1 MRTTQRLDKVLSH
14 MGIGTRSEIKK
25 VVRKGSVTVA
35 GEVVR
40 DSSQHIDPYSEI
52 AVNGQP
58 VEYREFIYL
67 MLHKPDGVLSA
78 TDDDRQE
85 TVIDL
90 LEPEHLVFA
99 PFPVGRLDKDTE
111 GLLLITNDG
120 KLAHRLLSPRRHVPK
135 QYFARVKGQVS
146 EDDAKAFGDGVILD
160 DGYKTMPAELVVLG
174 AGPVS
179 EIKVTVY
186 EGKYHQVKRMFAA
199 RGHEVVYLKRL
210 SMGPLQLDETL
221 EPGEYRELTDEELV
235 ALQAA
240 GNVGSTSGLN
250 EEECEEEKET

>member
-1 MRTTQRLDKVLSH
+1 MRTTQRLDKILAH

-25 VVRKGSVTVA
+25 MVRKGLVTVA

-40 DSSQHIDPYSEI
+40 DSSQHVDPYSEI
-52 AVNGQP
+52 AVGGQA

-67 MLHKPDGVLSA
+67 MMYKPEGVLSA

-90 LEPEHLVFA
+90 LESEHQVFA

-120 KLAHRLLSPRRHVPK
+120 KLAHRLLSPRRLVPK
-135 QYFARVKGQVS
+135 RYYAKVRGQVG
-146 EDDAKAFGDGVILD
+146 EADVKVFAEGVTLD
-160 DGYKTMPAELVVLG
+160 DGYKTMPAQLVITATG
-174 AGPVS
+174 AVS
-179 EIKVTVY
+179 EVEVTIY

-199 RGHEVVYLKRL
+199 GGHEVIYLKRL
-210 SMGPLQLDETL
+210 FMGPLELDAEL
-221 EPGEYRELTDEELV
+221 EPGEYRELTEDELAALQSVVMNVVVSEVDEEIH
-235 ALQAA
+235 Q
-240 GNVGSTSGLN
+240 
-250 EEECEEEKET
+250 E

>member
-1 MRTTQRLDKVLSH
+1 MRTTQRLDKVLAH

-25 VVRKGSVTVA
+25 LVRKGIVTVA
-35 GEVVR
+35 NEVIR

-67 MLHKPDGVLSA
+67 MMNKPDGVLSA
-78 TDDDRQE
+78 TDDERQE

-90 LEPEHLVFA
+90 LEPDHLVFA

-120 KLAHRLLSPRRHVPK
+120 KLAHRLLSPRKHVPK
-135 QYFARVKGQVS
+135 RYHAKVKGQVG
-146 EDDAKAFGDGVILD
+146 EGDVKAFSEGVTLD
-160 DGYKTMPAELVVLG
+160 DGYRTMPAELEIIE
-174 AGPVS
+174 AGDMC
-179 EIKVTVY
+179 EVTVTIY

-199 RGHEVVYLKRL
+199 RGQEVVYLKRL
-210 SMGPLQLDETL
+210 SMGPLDLDMEL
-221 EPGEYRELTDEELV
+221 EPGEYRELSEGELA

-240 GNVGSTSGLN
+240 GTSVAAEADDGN
-250 EEECEEEKET
+250 EIDEE